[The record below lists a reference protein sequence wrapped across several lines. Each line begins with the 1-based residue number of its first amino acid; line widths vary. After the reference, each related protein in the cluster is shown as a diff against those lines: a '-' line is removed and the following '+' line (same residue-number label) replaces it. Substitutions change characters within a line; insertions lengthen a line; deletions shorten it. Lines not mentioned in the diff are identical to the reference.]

1 MSIDVSARGSNDRPP
16 AKAVAERHGFF
27 SLYKRG
33 QGYWTRLGT
42 ALASGAVIL
51 FIAWFVFEQ
60 ITIFQSIAAKKGI
73 RFAIAAGVAG
83 VLCLIVWWLMNAPRR
98 AQFLIDTDSEL
109 KKVNWAGWPELIA
122 STRVV
127 VVFMLL
133 IAATLFI
140 FDTQF
145 HAFFFSIS
153 VFLLEPDHYAGLVT
167 GVILGLVLLA
177 TSFGLLRHADTKTAR
192 VAGGITLTVGLLV
205 LATWI
210 TFAVLTPLNAVPKPA
225 L

>member
-1 MSIDVSARGSNDRPP
+1 MSIDVSARGSNEGPS
-16 AKAVAERHGFF
+16 AKSAPERHGFF
-27 SLYKRG
+27 SLYKSG

-42 ALASGAVIL
+42 ALGAGAIIL

-60 ITIFQSIAAKKGI
+60 ISVFEAVAGRKGL
-73 RFAIAAGVAG
+73 RFGIAAGVAG
-83 VLCLIVWWLMNAPRR
+83 ILCLIVWWLMNAPKR

-109 KKVNWAGWPELIA
+109 KKVSWAGWPELIA
-122 STRVV
+122 STRIV

-145 HAFFFSIS
+145 HALFYSIS
-153 VFLLEPDHYAGLVT
+153 VFLLQPDRAAGFVT
-167 GVILGLVLLA
+167 GIILGLILLA
-177 TSFGLLRHADTKTAR
+177 TSIGLLRHADSKGPR
-192 VAGGITLTVGLLV
+192 IAGFLALTVGLLV
-205 LATWI
+205 LAAWVTYI
-210 TFAVLTPLNAVPKPA
+210 VFVEPTAPKPV

>member
-1 MSIDVSARGSNDRPP
+1 MSIDVSARGSNDQPP
-16 AKAVAERHGFF
+16 ARVAGERHGFF

-42 ALASGAVIL
+42 ALGAGAVIL
-51 FIAWFVFEQ
+51 FVAWFIFEQ
-60 ITIFQSIAAKKGI
+60 ITVFQTLSSRKGA
-73 RFAIAAGVAG
+73 RFGIAAGVAG
-83 VLCLIVWWLMNAPRR
+83 VLCLIVWWLMNAPKR

-122 STRVV
+122 STRIV

-145 HAFFFSIS
+145 HALFHAVG
-153 VFLLEPDHYAGLVT
+153 VFMVPFDQWAGIVT
-167 GVILGLVLLA
+167 GGLLGLVLLA
-177 TSFGLLRHADTKTAR
+177 TSFGLLRHADSKAAK
-192 VAGGITLTVGLLV
+192 VAGALSLTFGFVV
-205 LATWI
+205 LGAWI
-210 TFAVLTPLNAVPKPA
+210 AFFVIKPHVSV
-225 L
+225 

>member
-16 AKAVAERHGFF
+16 ARATGERHGFF

-42 ALASGAVIL
+42 ALGAGAVIL

-60 ITIFQSIAAKKGI
+60 ISVFQSLSGRKGV
-73 RFAIAAGVAG
+73 RFGIAAGVAG
-83 VLCLIVWWLMNAPRR
+83 LLCLIVWWLMNAPKR

-109 KKVNWAGWPELIA
+109 KKVNWAGWPDLIA
-122 STRVV
+122 STRIV

-133 IAATLFI
+133 IALTLFV

-145 HAFFFSIS
+145 HAFFYSIS
-153 VFLLEPDHYAGLVT
+153 VFLLTPDRWAGMVT
-167 GVILGLVLLA
+167 GGILGLVLLA
-177 TSFGLLRHADTKTAR
+177 TSFGLLRHADTRAAK
-192 VAGGITLTVGLLV
+192 VAGAMSLTFGLVV
-205 LATWI
+205 LAAWAA
-210 TFAVLTPLNAVPKPA
+210 FAIFKPDGW